1 MCPGRPLCRTPLC
14 WSFPFLLFWCVVRYC
29 DGSFCTH
36 SNFCYHDHQTKFQP
50 TPSVFTTLYV
60 SIFSASIK
68 LIVVVPPP
76 EKVAMK
82 RNLKVSSTSNFE
94 LPKIKTNSFF
104 NFRHITIFFAK
115 VDHHTEFSASSY
127 DRMKMQIYSIMII
140 WIQHFLLILVA
151 LGHSLPCS
159 CITSL
164 WVMAIIKFNTNR
176 HNLTYLPEQFNFKSL
191 SMINWWSLISLS
203 FVFYTII
210 EIHI

>member
-104 NFRHITIFFAK
+104 NFRHNNFFCCKSWSSHRIFSIQLWSDENANIFHY
-115 VDHHTEFSASSY
+115 DYLNSTFSTY
-127 DRMKMQIYSIMII
+127 IR
-140 WIQHFLLILVA
+140 
-151 LGHSLPCS
+151 HSLPCS
-159 CITSL
+159 CVTSL
-164 WVMAIIKFNTNR
+164 WVVAIIKFDTNR
-176 HNLTYLPEQFNFKSL
+176 HNLTYLPD
-191 SMINWWSLISLS
+191 
-203 FVFYTII
+203 
-210 EIHI
+210 